1 MEKSELSALIRR
13 CQRGDRQARETLILE
28 TQDHIYFH
36 CRKMLKN
43 EEDALDAT
51 QEILISMLEGLHNL
65 QEPAAFWGW
74 LNQMTAN
81 RCKNLLTRG
90 FHENQ
95 IPEDEEGNSLLDAYE
110 NLDEQTVP
118 DKALDNEET
127 RRMVMELVDAL
138 PETQRLCVLMYYY
151 DEMSVKDIAAAL
163 ETSEGTVKS
172 RLNYARKSI
181 KEGVDRYTDQGIK
194 LYSFSPLPFLLYFL
208 RKDAD
213 ACCLTHEQS
222 AAIAQKAILTASAA
236 RTAASTAAAGTG
248 SKAAASMGTTK
259 VAAAGTAAKAG
270 AGIGTKILA
279 GVLAAAVV
287 TGGVAVGT
295 RKLHQP
301 PAESTAS
308 DGTVGQTEATGEMLA
323 EQVAAESERLTASAG
338 RYAAFHDFLAD
349 LEQRAGFDDDYGQFL
364 FFDCDEDGEEELL
377 AILTIDGLYLE
388 GYVYDVNDQGEVYA
402 VCSCAG
408 DELTNAGAGILALGR
423 VGDYARHGEE
433 SYFAIRYCNGEE
445 GEYFP
450 EDNRYT
456 FDYTYQYTL
465 YAVKDG
471 TLTKIHSLSGI
482 FIDNCREDDSGL
494 WKDCTMDGEPID
506 GDIFEQLNQSFVMY
520 IDDWGE
526 GASGVSNRENCME
539 QCAMLS
545 EKQAKPR
552 PVPKT
557 DAAARYAAF
566 YNYLDSLESKAVL
579 LQQPIKEDQSWFLLW
594 DCDGKDALLEFVVA
608 WNAVMQQDVIDLC
621 VKDISEKTGNCITTF
636 YDSPQLYS
644 EDSAVEFGILPYNGQ
659 LYWASKNSFVK
670 DEIITHYTLL
680 GLDGSRES
688 SHRLQ
693 GIGQVREDGSYK
705 WEQCTLD
712 DAEIS
717 GDEFRKFDESFQ
729 WIFNS
734 RGEGSSV
741 APVHRAECMK
751 QCAEQVE
758 LLNG

>member
-1 MEKSELSALIRR
+1 MEKSELSALIGR
-13 CQRGDRQARETLILE
+13 CQRGDRQAQEMLILE
-28 TQDHIYFH
+28 TQNRIYFH

-90 FHENQ
+90 PRENQ

-138 PETQRLCVLMYYY
+138 PEAQRLCVLMYYY
-151 DEMSVKDIAAAL
+151 DEMSVKDIAATL

-236 RTAASTAAAGTG
+236 RTATSTAAAGTG
-248 SKAAASMGTTK
+248 SKAAVSMGTTK

-301 PAESTAS
+301 SAESTAS
-308 DGTVGQTEATGEMLA
+308 GGTVKQTETSGGTLA
-323 EQVAAESERLTASAG
+323 AQVAAESERLTASAG

-364 FFDCDEDGEEELL
+364 FL
-377 AILTIDGLYLE
+377 I
-388 GYVYDVNDQGEVYA
+388 VMKM
-402 VCSCAG
+402 
-408 DELTNAGAGILALGR
+408 
-423 VGDYARHGEE
+423 
-433 SYFAIRYCNGEE
+433 
-445 GEYFP
+445 
-450 EDNRYT
+450 
-456 FDYTYQYTL
+456 
-465 YAVKDG
+465 VKR
-471 TLTKIHSLSGI
+471 
-482 FIDNCREDDSGL
+482 N
-494 WKDCTMDGEPID
+494 
-506 GDIFEQLNQSFVMY
+506 
-520 IDDWGE
+520 
-526 GASGVSNRENCME
+526 
-539 QCAMLS
+539 
-545 EKQAKPR
+545 
-552 PVPKT
+552 
-557 DAAARYAAF
+557 
-566 YNYLDSLESKAVL
+566 
-579 LQQPIKEDQSWFLLW
+579 SWRF
-594 DCDGKDALLEFVVA
+594 
-608 WNAVMQQDVIDLC
+608 
-621 VKDISEKTGNCITTF
+621 
-636 YDSPQLYS
+636 
-644 EDSAVEFGILPYNGQ
+644 
-659 LYWASKNSFVK
+659 
-670 DEIITHYTLL
+670 
-680 GLDGSRES
+680 
-688 SHRLQ
+688 
-693 GIGQVREDGSYK
+693 
-705 WEQCTLD
+705 
-712 DAEIS
+712 
-717 GDEFRKFDESFQ
+717 
-729 WIFNS
+729 
-734 RGEGSSV
+734 
-741 APVHRAECMK
+741 
-751 QCAEQVE
+751 
-758 LLNG
+758 

>member
-1 MEKSELSALIRR
+1 MEKSELSALIGR
-13 CQRGDRQARETLILE
+13 CQKGDRQAQETLILE
-28 TQDHIYFH
+28 TQNRIYFH

-51 QEILISMLEGLHNL
+51 QEILISMLEGIHNL

-90 FHENQ
+90 PRESQ
-95 IPEDEEGNSLLDAYE
+95 ISEDEEGNSLLDVYE

-138 PETQRLCVLMYYY
+138 PEAQRLCVLMYYY

-208 RKDAD
+208 REDAD

-236 RTAASTAAAGTG
+236 RTATSTAAAGTG
-248 SKAAASMGTTK
+248 SKAAVSMGTAAK
-259 VAAAGTAAKAG
+259 AAAAGTAAKAG
-270 AGIGTKILA
+270 TGIGTKILA

-287 TGGVAVGT
+287 TGGAAVGT
-295 RKLHQP
+295 RQFHQSS
-301 PAESTAS
+301 AESAAS
-308 DGTVGQTEATGEMLA
+308 GGTVKQTETSGGTLA
-323 EQVAAESERLTASAG
+323 AQVAAESERLTASAG

-349 LEQRAGFDDDYGQFL
+349 LEQEVNLNTFGNQFYLRDCDDDG
-364 FFDCDEDGEEELL
+364 DAELL
-377 AILTIDGLYLE
+377 TVMTIEPYGELK
-388 GYVYDVNDQGEVYA
+388 GRVYDVNDQGEVYA
-402 VCSCAG
+402 VCSSEDGLYNAGVGDLEFGCIYDYQSDVKPYFAMRYSNGEG
-408 DELTNAGAGILALGR
+408 DEFR
-423 VGDYARHGEE
+423 WE
-433 SYFAIRYCNGEE
+433 SV
-445 GEYFP
+445 
-450 EDNRYT
+450 
-456 FDYTYQYTL
+456 YQYTL
-465 YAVKDG
+465 YNAENGV
-471 TLTKIHSLSGI
+471 LTEIHKLSGTEVTSDVEE
-482 FIDNCREDDSGL
+482 FTVWEN
-494 WKDCTMDGEPID
+494 CTMDGEPID
-506 GDIFEQLNQSFVMY
+506 SDIFEQMNRNFLMDIGV
-520 IDDWGE
+520 WGE
-526 GASGVSNRENCME
+526 GASEVYSRENCMK
-539 QCAMLS
+539 QCTRLS

-566 YNYLDSLESKAVL
+566 YNYLDSLESKAIL

-594 DCDGKDALLEFVVA
+594 DCDGKDELLEFVVV

-621 VKDISEKTGNCITTF
+621 VKDVSGKTGNCITTF
-636 YDSPQLYS
+636 SDSPQLYS